1 MKEVY
6 AGSMQV
12 IRLLQTSHHGKY
24 YYFYV
29 GTVFNTSSG
38 LSNSCNYL
46 LKDNMMY
53 SRLPQ
58 NPGVPNH
65 YVRCKL

>member
-24 YYFYV
+24 YYFY
-29 GTVFNTSSG
+29 FNTSSG

-46 LKDNMMY
+46 LKDSMMY
-53 SRLPQ
+53 SRLAQ
-58 NPGVPNH
+58 NLCVPNH

>member
-1 MKEVY
+1 MKEMY

-29 GTVFNTSSG
+29 GNCF
-38 LSNSCNYL
+38 
-46 LKDNMMY
+46 
-53 SRLPQ
+53 Q
-58 NPGVPNH
+58 H
-65 YVRCKL
+65 KLRAL